1 MDGRWESGRFD
12 RVVFSGKDGGRGAV
26 IYDFKTNARRRNET
40 PEDFAER
47 MKTACRAQMAAYKSA
62 LSHLVADIPPD
73 RIKTV
78 LLLESTGMAV
88 EVPDPAI

>member
-1 MDGRWESGRFD
+1 
-12 RVVFSGKDGGRGAV
+12 
-26 IYDFKTNARRRNET
+26 
-40 PEDFAER
+40 
-47 MKTACRAQMAAYKSA
+47 MAAYKSA

-88 EVPDPAI
+88 EVPDPVI